1 MNPGGKRGGKVIAPH
16 GKKLQEGVPHLFR
29 PGAWFRGNA
38 FPENAIAASALR
50 RGNEGYGTDQRAN
63 IAKAIAE
70 FQQKYPGLPVVKK
83 SASRSSSIAHVAT
96 GVFRDGTISSQK
108 LVINTAAP
116 FWKNPKAEAI
126 KYRRAGWMSSSSPG
140 HVIRHETGHVVH
152 PPTRQLRFADAPRT
166 AGRVSRYGRTDAMEF
181 MAETYAGLR
190 SGQRYP
196 ARVMRE
202 YRRLREQAKPNGA
215 RNPKPQRV
223 FPRTRI
229 EG

>member
-1 MNPGGKRGGKVIAPH
+1 MAGRNNKAGRTLGGKVRA
-16 GKKLQEGVPHLFR
+16 GVAHLFR

-50 RGNEGYGTDQRAN
+50 RGNEGYGTNQRAN
-63 IAKAIAE
+63 IAKAVAE
-70 FQQKYPGLPVVKK
+70 AQQKYPNLPVVKQ
-83 SASRSSSIAHVAT
+83 SNSRSSSIAHVAT
-96 GVFRDGTISSQK
+96 GVLRDGTIRSQK

-116 FWKNPKAEAI
+116 FWKNPKAEAVRM
-126 KYRRAGWMSSSSPG
+126 RRVGWMSSSSPG

-152 PPTRQLRFADAPRT
+152 PPTPVLRFSGVPRN
-166 AGRVSRYGRTDAMEF
+166 AGRVSRYGATSAMEF

-202 YRRLREQAKPNGA
+202 YRRLREQGKPNGT
-215 RNPKPQRV
+215 RNPKPQRI